1 MRPRTIRGQLA
12 RILVVSLVLVLGLLG
27 VTVAREVK
35 AFRESG
41 DTVHAVSL
49 ALAVQDLVQ
58 QAQRER
64 GLSNGL
70 LGGDIRLVQTV
81 ADQRADTDRAMRALE
96 EAAAGNTPGATQVRS
111 ALGQFDALD
120 ATRAQVDARRTS
132 RQAAF
137 QFYTDGISALNR
149 LTLGLDQAR
158 DAEVRH
164 GLQALYA
171 LGEAKEQTAK
181 ERGFLNGVFAAD
193 EFRNGEYVEF
203 LDIRAAKMAG
213 LTAFARD
220 ATAAQQAQ
228 LDTALRSENAV
239 KAGESERIAIASS
252 AGPLVRSVDSSTW
265 WAQMTAVIDEQR
277 TVQQGVG
284 DDVQRRAQALRRDAF
299 LTLGG
304 FLLAALI
311 AIAAEVVLVFA
322 SVRAIVRPLAELAAA
337 ADDVANHRLPEVIAA
352 WQASD
357 DTHPDPPAPVRTPR
371 GASAEIAAVAGAL
384 DGVQTTAFE
393 LASQQALVRRN
404 TTESMANL
412 ARRNQNLVRRQLG
425 LISEFEREE
434 LDPKALSN
442 LFELDHLA
450 TRMRRNAE
458 SLLVLVGSASPRRWA
473 EPIAL
478 TDVIRAGLSEVD
490 DYRRVVLRRVDD
502 IAITGAVVSDLA
514 HMLAELIENGL
525 AFSPPDMEVEIYGRK
540 LPTGYLLAVVDHG
553 VGMPVDQLAEANARL
568 RGETD
573 FIVAST
579 RYLGHYVVGRLA
591 RRLGIDVELN
601 VSPVSGI
608 VARLLLPA
616 GIIAGE
622 KDRRAPAAGQR
633 GEAAAG
639 PAGGVPGARGHT
651 GSAVAGFVG
660 SSVVSRAGVD
670 DRRAP
675 AGGERGEAAAG
686 PAGGVPGARDHT
698 GSAVAGFVGSSVV
711 SRAGEDDR
719 RAPAGGEQGE
729 AAAGPAG
736 GVPGVQRHTES
747 AAEFVGASGGSL
759 AGEPISAIRPLGRP
773 RHGAPVNGARVDGAQ
788 IDSAWVNSAWVDG
801 AGANGSRVDGA
812 GSDKARVD
820 GAGSDKARVDGAGR
834 DGARV
839 DGAEGDGARVE
850 RAGVNGAWV
859 DGAGANGSQ
868 VDGAEGDGAWLDG
881 ARANGSQ
888 VDGASLPGGP
898 THDVQMTGGS
908 DLDGVE
914 PRRAR
919 SGGPAHSR
927 PGFASPTSTPALF
940 AHFHSTPGDSGDGV
954 GFTAADV
961 EGAVPRGDRAASEG
975 ISRGDQATSEGVSRG
990 DQAAS
995 GGVSRGDQAA
1005 SGGPRSGDWAAAGVI
1020 PTGDTA
1026 VAGSN
1031 GSLTGLPRVDGTGS
1045 DDANG
1050 SQTGLPVNGSGTDRS
1065 ANAVP
1070 TPDRQTD
1077 AVPTTERPRPAVH
1090 SSTSHLLWQIPE
1102 TATAATES
1110 DATPAAVPRTKNGL
1124 VKRNKRARS
1133 TTNGSG
1139 SAPTAL
1145 TPAPPSAPVV
1155 ERSPAEIRSMLASF
1169 RAGHERGTPTSPRM
1183 EASENIP
1190 RATDLAQT
1198 SALPT
1203 TAEELR

>member
-12 RILVVSLVLVLGLLG
+12 RILVVSLALVLGLLG

-58 QAQRER
+58 EAQRER

-70 LGGDIRLVQTV
+70 LGGDTRLVQTV
-81 ADQRADTDRAMRALE
+81 SDQRVETDRAMRALE
-96 EAAAGNTPGATQVRS
+96 AAAAGNAPGAAQVRS

-120 ATRAQVDARRTS
+120 ATRAQVDAHRTS

-158 DAEVRH
+158 DAQVRH
-164 GLQALYA
+164 GLEALYA

-220 ATAAQQAQ
+220 ATAAQQDR
-228 LDTALRSENAV
+228 LDAALRSENAV
-239 KAGESERIAIASS
+239 RAGESERIAIASS
-252 AGPLVRSVDSSTW
+252 SGPLVRSVDPSIW
-265 WAQMTAVIDEQR
+265 WAQMTALIDEQR
-277 TVQQGVG
+277 KVQQAVG
-284 DDVQRRAQALRRDAF
+284 EDVQRRAEALRKDAF

-311 AIAAEVVLVFA
+311 AITAEMALVFA
-322 SVRAIVRPLAELAAA
+322 SVRAIVRPLAALAAE

-357 DTHPDPPAPVRTPR
+357 DAQPDPPAPVRTPR

-393 LASQQALVRRN
+393 LASAQALVRRN

-502 IAITGAVVSDLA
+502 IAVTGAVVSELA

-540 LPTGYLLAVVDHG
+540 LPNGYLIAVVDHG

-608 VARLLLPA
+608 VARLLLPV
-616 GIIAGE
+616 GMIAGE
-622 KDRRAPAAGQR
+622 KDRRAPTAGDR
-633 GEAAAG
+633 GEAASG
-639 PAGGVPGARGHT
+639 PAGAVPVAHGHID
-651 GSAVAGFVG
+651 S
-660 SSVVSRAGVD
+660 
-670 DRRAP
+670 
-675 AGGERGEAAAG
+675 AAAG
-686 PAGGVPGARDHT
+686 LVGAPGG
-698 GSAVAGFVGSSVV
+698 SVAGV
-711 SRAGEDDR
+711 
-719 RAPAGGEQGE
+719 AP
-729 AAAGPAG
+729 
-736 GVPGVQRHTES
+736 R
-747 AAEFVGASGGSL
+747 
-759 AGEPISAIRPLGRP
+759 RP
-773 RHGAPVNGARVDGAQ
+773 R
-788 IDSAWVNSAWVDG
+788 
-801 AGANGSRVDGA
+801 
-812 GSDKARVD
+812 
-820 GAGSDKARVDGAGR
+820 
-834 DGARV
+834 
-839 DGAEGDGARVE
+839 
-850 RAGVNGAWV
+850 
-859 DGAGANGSQ
+859 
-868 VDGAEGDGAWLDG
+868 
-881 ARANGSQ
+881 
-888 VDGASLPGGP
+888 
-898 THDVQMTGGS
+898 T
-908 DLDGVE
+908 
-914 PRRAR
+914 
-919 SGGPAHSR
+919 GGPAHSR
-927 PGFASPTSTPALF
+927 PGFASRIPGPAPLAHFVSTPV
-940 AHFHSTPGDSGDGV
+940 DSGDGV
-954 GFTAADV
+954 ASTGAGGD
-961 EGAVPRGDRAASEG
+961 GAVPRGDRAAS
-975 ISRGDQATSEGVSRG
+975 GV
-990 DQAAS
+990 
-995 GGVSRGDQAA
+995 
-1005 SGGPRSGDWAAAGVI
+1005 
-1020 PTGDTA
+1020 
-1026 VAGSN
+1026 N
-1031 GSLTGLPRVDGTGS
+1031 GSLTGLPRADGTGS
-1045 DDANG
+1045 EGVGGSLSGLPAVSGSLTDRPTDFVPATDASQPPVPSSANG
-1050 SQTGLPVNGSGTDRS
+1050 S
-1065 ANAVP
+1065 
-1070 TPDRQTD
+1070 
-1077 AVPTTERPRPAVH
+1077 
-1090 SSTSHLLWQIPE
+1090 LWQIPE
-1102 TATAATES
+1102 METAAAEF
-1110 DATPAAVPRTKNGL
+1110 DAAPAAVQRTKNGL
-1124 VKRNKRARS
+1124 VKRNKGARAADI
-1133 TTNGSG
+1133 GSD
-1139 SAPTAL
+1139 SAPRAL
-1145 TPAPPSAPVV
+1145 TPKPPSAPVV
-1155 ERSPAEIRSMLASF
+1155 QRSPAEIRSMLSSF
-1169 RAGHERGTPTSPRM
+1169 RAGHERGVSSAPQPLP
-1183 EASENIP
+1183 SENIP

-1198 SALPT
+1198 SASST
-1203 TAEELR
+1203 TAEEIR